1 MPFARL
7 LINLLPARWQKLTR
21 EALKFGIV
29 GGLNTVVNF
38 AVFNLLILTIFA
50 NGQLKANVAAT
61 VVATTTSYFMNRHWT
76 FRDRPKSAIRREYVL
91 FFAFNAAG
99 LVIELAVLGLFK
111 YGLGLTS
118 VLALNIAKA
127 AGIGMG
133 TVFRFWSYRTFVF
146 KPAVVA
152 AVPAV
157 AAAAA
162 TTAFQPRAG
171 ADPVAAEFDEL
182 TGPLE
187 LAPAVDAELEA
198 EIDAAELEA
207 ELDAAD
213 LDVADARTPAR
224 PS

>member
-1 MPFARL
+1 MPGVRL
-7 LINLLPARWQKLTR
+7 LPQRWQKFIH

-38 AVFNLLILTIFA
+38 AVFNLLILTIFST
-50 NGQLKANVAAT
+50 GQLKANVAAT

-76 FRDRPKSAIRREYVL
+76 YRDRPKSAIRREYVL

-127 AGIGMG
+127 GGIGLG

-146 KPAVVA
+146 RPEVA
-152 AVPAV
+152 TGIAV
-157 AAAAA
+157 AP
-162 TTAFQPRAG
+162 QPREPLP
-171 ADPVAAEFDEL
+171 DRELLPQPVASEFDEL
-182 TGPLE
+182 T
-187 LAPAVDAELEA
+187 AP
-198 EIDAAELEA
+198 LEA
-207 ELDAAD
+207 ELASPDTDDLAAELDAVE
-213 LDVADARTPAR
+213 LDPAELR
-224 PS
+224 AH

>member
-1 MPFARL
+1 MPGVRL
-7 LINLLPARWQKLTR
+7 LPQRWQKFIH

-50 NGQLKANVAAT
+50 TGQLKANVAAT

-76 FRDRPKSAIRREYVL
+76 YRDRPKSAIRREYVL

-127 AGIGMG
+127 GGIGLG

-146 KPAVVA
+146 RPEVA
-152 AVPAV
+152 TGIAV
-157 AAAAA
+157 AP
-162 TTAFQPRAG
+162 QPREPLP
-171 ADPVAAEFDEL
+171 DRELLPQPVASEFDEL
-182 TGPLE
+182 T
-187 LAPAVDAELEA
+187 AP
-198 EIDAAELEA
+198 LEA
-207 ELDAAD
+207 ELASPDTDDLAAELDAVE
-213 LDVADARTPAR
+213 LDPAELR
-224 PS
+224 AH

>member
-1 MPFARL
+1 M
-7 LINLLPARWQKLTR
+7 INLLPARWQKLTR

-127 AGIGMG
+127 AGIGLG

-146 KPAVVA
+146 KAAVARTAAVA
-152 AVPAV
+152 AVVSAV
-157 AAAAA
+157 GAP
-162 TTAFQPRAG
+162 QPRVG
-171 ADPVAAEFDEL
+171 AESVAAEFDEL
-182 TGPLE
+182 TGPIE
-187 LAPAVDAELEA
+187 LAPPVDAALEA

-207 ELDAAD
+207 QLDGAD
-213 LDVADARTPAR
+213 KDPHNYTEVGASPPR
-224 PS
+224 